1 MGWWGCRGLSM
12 WLEGKDLDR
21 MVQTHP
27 EHSNQQRFPGETET
41 LDPRVWFLRIVLQHD
56 DSAHM
61 EAP

>member
-1 MGWWGCRGLSM
+1 M

-41 LDPRVWFLRIVLQHD
+41 LDPRVWLMGRRGLSSAQQGEGALSPCLPELQG
-56 DSAHM
+56 
-61 EAP
+61 